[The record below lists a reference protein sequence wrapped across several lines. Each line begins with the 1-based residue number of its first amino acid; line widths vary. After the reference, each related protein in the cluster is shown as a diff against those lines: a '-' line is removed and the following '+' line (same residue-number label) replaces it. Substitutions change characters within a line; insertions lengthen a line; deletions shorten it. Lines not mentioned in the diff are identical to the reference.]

1 MMRVVGLLLAW
12 LTCGGLAAAA
22 DSQPVAADAP
32 VGWRGDGGGR
42 YPAASPPAKWSAKDN
57 VLWATDVG
65 AGQSSPIVVGSR
77 VLVTAEPDV
86 LVCLDAASG
95 KELWRQAHRLADLPD
110 KPDPNG
116 PSRPSQYGDA
126 TPTPVSDG
134 KWVWAY
140 YNTGIVAC
148 HDLESGKAR
157 WTTWQGLRRTTQYGR
172 TASPVLVGQ
181 RLLVHFGPL
190 ACLDAA
196 TGKLLWKTDAAKAG
210 YGTSAPAR
218 IGEVDVVVTPKGHVV
233 RVSDGAILADS
244 IGNCGYTSPVVDGR
258 VVYFIDATITAV
270 RLPDQAADQIK
281 CKELWNE
288 DLGGDFYASP
298 VIHGGRV
305 YTVDRSA
312 NYYVIDAATGKTIL
326 KKTLT
331 LPPAGEK
338 EGASVYPSP
347 CLAGKRLYV
356 ANDAGEMVLL
366 APDDQGTQV
375 GGPNALPA
383 GAGGTPVFSGK
394 RMFIRGGKMM
404 YCIGEP

>member
-1 MMRVVGLLLAW
+1 MSGVVRSLLLVAA
-12 LTCGGLAAAA
+12 CGGGVAAAA
-22 DSQPVAADAP
+22 ESQPAAERP
-32 VGWRGDGGGR
+32 VGWRGDGTGC
-42 YPAASPPAKWSAKDN
+42 YPAATPPAKWSAKEN
-57 VLWATDVG
+57 VLWKTEVG

-77 VLVTAEPDV
+77 VLVTAEPDL

-95 KELWRQAHRLADLPD
+95 KELWRKAHRLADLPE

-134 KWVWAY
+134 KSVWVFFS
-140 YNTGIVAC
+140 TGIVAC
-148 HDLESGKAR
+148 HDLEDGKSR

-172 TASPVLVGQ
+172 TVSPVLVGR

-190 ACLDAA
+190 ACLDAD
-196 TGKLLWKTDAAKAG
+196 TGKLLWTSDAAKAG
-210 YGTSAPAR
+210 YGTPAAAR
-218 IGEVDVVVTPKGHVV
+218 IGEVDVVVTPRGHVV
-233 RVSDGAILADS
+233 RVADGAILADDL
-244 IGNCGYTSPVVDGR
+244 GNCGYTSPVVDGR

-270 RLPDQAADQIK
+270 RLPDQAGDQIK

-288 DLGGDFYASP
+288 ELGGEFYASP

-338 EGASVYPSP
+338 EGPSVYPSP
-347 CLAGKRLYV
+347 CLAGKNLLV
-356 ANDAGEMVLL
+356 GNDAGETVLL
-366 APDDQGTQV
+366 EPDDKGTQV
-375 GGPNALPA
+375 GSSSLPA
-383 GAGGTPVFSGK
+383 GAGGSPAFSGK
-394 RMFIRGGKMM
+394 RMFVRGGKMM
-404 YCIGEP
+404 YCIGE